1 MREMHQLIAALA
13 TFSVLKEE
21 KKDIISILKDFI
33 IFIIQYKKLNYFSQ
47 YEIQN
52 ILKEEFYFNI
62 PMSVIFSTLNKIEG
76 IESNENNNFIITANF
91 KPLNSKIEDILK
103 NKTDEETKL
112 FKKLYSYVG
121 ANLDENEKY
130 IIKNSFLNAIIG
142 NPIDKKYRASIN
154 AFIIENKNDT
164 LMQEVSSGILIYDG
178 LMYKNTTT
186 SKHWQGHNKLKIYLN
201 MEIIFHFMGYNGLL
215 WKQLFE
221 EMFDLIVETNRNKKV
236 IDLVYTSK
244 ERERIEDFFEAS
256 KNSIDNI
263 NKDIKVATLAI
274 LKKCQ
279 NNKIRIDIELQILF
293 EKLENKTILED
304 TEKENLTYYTEDTQ
318 QYNIISKELFND
330 FSEIEN
336 IESILE
342 MLNFISIKRANRKQD
357 TIENVGY
364 IFLTEVSNIN
374 EIARYIQKD
383 NTERTIPLAVN
394 MSYLTKNLWFK
405 LGKGFGR
412 KLDYP
417 ISFDIA
423 TKAKCALALQNNQKI
438 SEVVEQISKDYNEEN
453 KVILQQA
460 LYYLQSQRVK
470 PEDID
475 ENNVS
480 SIVKITTADVD
491 YFLETQKRK
500 DKKYKDTEQQLEN
513 SYNKR
518 KIEKFGQWLSFTRF
532 QKKLQYIYCGIFSII
547 CLAIAISIPFL
558 PLLSDGV
565 KNVPIDIPIWI
576 KQVVSSFAISIME
589 VFIIYKYIYK
599 IFKSKIKSIK
609 IKINKKISIF
619 VKQKAEELMEEYS
632 LINETEN
639 LLSEFYQYC
648 KSHYKEMDFLPKS
661 ITY

>member
-1 MREMHQLIAALA
+1 MHQLIAALA